1 MAKGMKSGAE
11 VEIAPLNPDTPQ
23 KAIESARAKRARSP
37 PLTKSEA
44 MEEAT
49 VDYEKYREE
58 RIKANMERMQ
68 KLGLLDLSR
77 DVKGAFSTSSSTN
90 PKRRALLSRNGSKE
104 KVDLNP
110 LLPPR
115 RSSRL
120 QNVMPVDYT
129 EAHGK
134 KNHDSVESIK
144 ELIEEG
150 RREEFYTEEHEKL
163 LGSCEMPWTL
173 FEDGYDKDG
182 KRIYDQVKGKTCHQC
197 RQKTMGYRTS
207 CCKCQLVQ
215 GQFCGDCLYMR
226 YGENV
231 LEAIKNPDWIC
242 PACRGI
248 CNCSF
253 CRLKKGWNP
262 TGCLYKKVV
271 NLGYKSVAHYLI
283 LTRRKP
289 ENSGSES
296 AASMAENKE
305 AAKENQPKP
314 EILSEKSDKSTIM
327 VGSPDENDPTCDGE
341 SLTKHRQVKKEKRN
355 KEAAKE
361 NQPKS
366 EILSEK
372 SDKSTIIVGSPDENG
387 PTSDGESLRKHR
399 RVKKEKE
406 KGQCGNVT
414 PGSIAS
420 RLRSGSIANR
430 LRSRQKKA

>member
-1 MAKGMKSGAE
+1 MDSLSSSAAINVSTNLCCKEREFWRPTMAKGMKPLAE

-23 KAIESARAKRARSP
+23 KETESAHAKRARSP
-37 PLTKSEA
+37 PLTKS
-44 MEEAT
+44 MEEGT

-77 DVKGAFSTSSSTN
+77 DVKGAFSTNSSTN
-90 PKRRALLSRNGSKE
+90 PKRRAFLSRNESKE

-120 QNVMPVDYT
+120 QNVAPVVYT
-129 EAHGK
+129 EAHDK
-134 KNHDSVESIK
+134 KQHDSAEATK
-144 ELIEEG
+144 MLIEEG
-150 RREEFYTEEHEKL
+150 WREEFYTEEHEKL

-182 KRIYDQVKGKTCHQC
+182 KRIYDPVKGKTCHQC

-271 NLGYKSVAHYLI
+271 KLGYKSVAHYLI

-296 AASMAENKE
+296 EVSMPENKE

-314 EILSEKSDKSTIM
+314 EILSERSD
-327 VGSPDENDPTCDGE
+327 N
-341 SLTKHRQVKKEKRN
+341 
-355 KEAAKE
+355 
-361 NQPKS
+361 
-366 EILSEK
+366 
-372 SDKSTIIVGSPDENG
+372 STIIVGSPDENG
-387 PTSDGESLRKHR
+387 PSSDGESLTKRC

-406 KGQCGNVT
+406 KGQCGNVS

-420 RLRSGSIANR
+420 RLRSRHAPGSIASR